1 MSNTE
6 FLSFTSNQVH
16 SIFCALLPEVAKN
29 FLIAIY
35 LLEIAFYIVGAF
47 MITKAIG
54 FLASGG
60 FKR

>member
-6 FLSFTSNQVH
+6 FLSYTSNQVH
-16 SIFCALLPEVAKN
+16 SIFCALLPEVAEN

-47 MITKAIG
+47 MIAKGIG
-54 FLASGG
+54 FIISGG

>member
-6 FLSFTSNQVH
+6 FLKYTSYQVH
-16 SIFCALLPEVAKN
+16 NIFVALLPEVAEN

-47 MITKAIG
+47 MIAKGIG
-54 FLASGG
+54 FIVSGG